1 MNTSQLEKFAQLTR
15 LRLLDIVKG
24 KIEYVTSTDSTELR
38 DYQEAIQKLKK
49 DINKFGVQTIID
61 RVAYTW
67 FNRLMALRFLD
78 ANEYQPLGLKVISP
92 KQGYSLPEILDEAK
106 QGNIAEELN
115 VDTTKINDLLDG
127 RIDSTNPQN
136 EVFKI
141 LLIAQCNYL
150 NELFPF
156 LFEKINDY
164 TELLLPD
171 DLTSELS
178 ITNDFV
184 KGMSDDDC
192 QHVEILG
199 WLYQFYISELN
210 EKLIK
215 SSKAYKKEEL
225 APASQLFTPKWI
237 VQYMVDNTLG
247 QVWAEL
253 KPDAVGLNQL
263 EYYIKPEENNKIN
276 RTTKSIEE
284 IKFFEPCC
292 GSGHILSY
300 AFDVFY
306 LMYEDAGT
314 NPADIPGLIIKNN
327 LFGIDIDSRASQIAS
342 FVLLMKA
349 RQKYRRFFKTM
360 VKENITPNIYH
371 YEDIEG
377 DEKLSNATALGS
389 LIKISQ
395 AEADAITVEEGTIFA
410 DDQQKV
416 KNLYNLLA
424 TKYDVVV
431 TNPPYINSKR
441 MEPQLKKYVE
451 NTFPA
456 SKSDLFAAFIE
467 QCLFLSNK
475 EGLTG
480 YMTPFVWMFNESYEK
495 LRKQII
501 DNNLIHSLVQLEYS
515 GFDGATV
522 PVCTF
527 TLRHQYIENAK
538 GSYIRLEDFKG
549 SQNQGPKTL
558 EAINNSDCGW
568 FYLTDQFV
576 YNKILGSNIAYWADD
591 YILNYF
597 ENTLLKDS
605 LKTSQGMKT
614 LNNDRFIRNW
624 TEIDFDNSSLICY
637 DNDKKWYPINHGG
650 DFCKWYG
657 NNDEVINWEDD
668 GYEVKKLAKSKYNSV
683 TRTVTGMSY
692 YFKEGITWTAISSG
706 NFSAR
711 KFPKGFLFSNAG
723 MCAFGEYDKLI
734 YNLGL
739 LNSIIGFEYLKI
751 LSPTL
756 NFGPNQ
762 VKRIPVICN
771 NVNIVIKLVEE
782 CIYIS
787 QIYVDNIEYS
797 YNFKSNILLTDSNL
811 NLQSAIEKYEVTW
824 KNNFIKLHKNE
835 EELNRI
841 FLEIYNLSDRFSY
854 KIPLGMIT
862 LLKYELLP
870 RKQKGSKKKSSEFE
884 EEDTKWTPVWENL
897 ENQFRANGY
906 EGLELPFNHEEII
919 KQFISYAV
927 GCMFGRYSLDQEGL
941 ILANQGDTLQQYIE
955 RVGKQEAELQF
966 VPDQDNVIPVLEG
979 EWFADD
985 IVGRFREFLVAVW
998 GKETLQSN
1006 IAYIEEALGKD
1017 LRKYFVKDFYNDH
1030 VKRYSNRPIY
1040 WMFSSPKGAF
1050 NALVY
1055 MHRYNQDTLNT
1066 IVTDYLDQYIEKLKV
1081 KKEHLKHLENTGTQK
1096 EQTAAKKEIINVDK
1110 MLKELEDYHREIIYP
1125 MALERININLDDGVL
1140 VNYNKFGKAIK
1151 AHKDLNSADK
1161 KKKVR
1166 GYDWINVEEIRD

>member
-49 DINKFGVQTIID
+49 DINKFGIQTIID

-115 VDTTKINDLLDG
+115 IDTTKINDLLDG

-136 EVFKI
+136 EVFKM

-210 EKLIK
+210 AKLIS

-253 KPDAVGLNQL
+253 KPNAIGLSQL

-284 IKFFEPCC
+284 VKFFEPCC

-342 FVLLMKA
+342 FVLIMKA

-360 VKENITPNIYH
+360 VKENILPNIFH

-377 DEKLSNATALGS
+377 DAKLSNATALGS

-416 KNLYNLLA
+416 KKLYNLLA

-431 TNPPYINSKR
+431 TNPPYISNSR
-441 MEPQLKKYVE
+441 MEAQLKKNVE
-451 NTFPA
+451 KTFPT
-456 SKSDLFAAFIE
+456 SKLDLFAAFIE
-467 QCLFLSNK
+467 QCLFLTNK

-480 YMTPFVWMFNESYEK
+480 YMTPFVWMFISSYEG
-495 LRKQII
+495 LRKKII
-501 DNNLIHSLVQLEYS
+501 DNHLIHSLVQLEYS

-522 PVCTF
+522 PICTF
-527 TLRHQYIENAK
+527 TLRNQYIENAK

-549 SQNQGPKTL
+549 SQKQGPKTL
-558 EAINNSDCGW
+558 VAIKNPQCGW
-568 FYLTDQFV
+568 FYLKNQKEFLV
-576 YNKILGSNIAYWADD
+576 INGNPIS
-591 YILNYF
+591 YF
-597 ENTLLKDS
+597 FNDS
-605 LKTSQGMKT
+605 LCKIFSDNPDISTLTSIKKGISTGENEKFIRYFHEIS
-614 LNNDRFIRNW
+614 LNNFSLKN
-624 TEIDFDNSSLICY
+624 IDY
-637 DNDKKWYPINHGG
+637 DKKWFPLNKGGEFRKYFGNINS
-650 DFCKWYG
+650 
-657 NNDEVINWEDD
+657 VINWKND
-668 GYEVKKLAKSKYNSV
+668 GKELNDLKPKSVIRSRNNFFKKNISFNK
-683 TRTVTGMSY
+683 
-692 YFKEGITWTAISSG
+692 ISSS
-706 NFSAR
+706 NFSLR
-711 KFPKGFLFSNAG
+711 LFEEGFIALDSSSYFID
-723 MCAFGEYDKLI
+723 FKPQFELYF
-734 YNLGL
+734 LGL
-739 LNSIIGFEYLKI
+739 LNSKI
-751 LSPTL
+751 FNLLLGKLVPTL
-756 NFGPNQ
+756 NFEIGDISKFP
-762 VKRIPVICN
+762 I
-771 NVNIVIKLVEE
+771 
-782 CIYIS
+782 IYKEIDEALIS
-787 QIYVDNIEYS
+787 ENIELSKKEWDIRETTWGFNKNPLVDKSSLSISEGIEIFKRDFKKFYYS
-797 YNFKSNILLTDSNL
+797 M
-811 NLQSAIEKYEVTW
+811 
-824 KNNFIKLHKNE
+824 HKNE
-835 EELNRI
+835 ELLNKYFI
-841 FLEIYNLSDRFSY
+841 EIYGLENEINQDVH
-854 KIPLGMIT
+854 IGDIT
-862 LLKYELLP
+862 ILKDELLP

-897 ENQFRANGY
+897 ESQFRANGY

-927 GCMFGRYSLDQEGL
+927 GCMFGRYSLDKEGL

-955 RVGKQEAELQF
+955 RVGKQEAALQF

-998 GKETLQSN
+998 GKDTLQSN

-1166 GYDWINVEEIRD
+1166 SYDWINLEEIRD

>member
-115 VDTTKINDLLDG
+115 VDTVKINDLLDG

-431 TNPPYINSKR
+431 TNPPYINSSR
-441 MEPQLKKYVE
+441 MEAQLKRYVE

-467 QCLFLSNK
+467 QCLFLTNK

-480 YMTPFVWMFNESYEK
+480 YMTPFVWMFISSYED
-495 LRKQII
+495 LRKKII
-501 DNNLIHSLVQLEYS
+501 DNHLIHSLVQLEYS

-522 PVCTF
+522 PICTF
-527 TLRHQYIENAK
+527 TLRNLYIENAK
-538 GSYIRLEDFKG
+538 GSYIRLEEFKG

-558 EAINNSDCGW
+558 EAIRNPECGW
-568 FYLTDQFV
+568 FYQTNQSEF
-576 YNKILGSNIAYWADD
+576 NKIPVTKLGYWLTKS
-591 YILNYF
+591 II
-597 ENTLLKDS
+597 ENFKCDPLKESYDFKFGLS
-605 LKTSQGMKT
+605 SA
-614 LNNDRFIRNW
+614 NNDRFIRRWN
-624 TEIDFDNSSLICY
+624 EISSNKFAINGGSY
-637 DNDKKWYPINHGG
+637 WYPINNGG
-650 DFCKWYG
+650 EFRKWYG
-657 NNDEVINWEDD
+657 NREDVLNWYNDGATIKQNK
-668 GYEVKKLAKSKYNSV
+668 GTIRNKQF
-683 TRTVTGMSY
+683 
-692 YFKEGITWTAISSG
+692 YFKPGLTWTSISSG
-706 NFSAR
+706 RLSVRLFEDNKSLFTSAGFCA
-711 KFPKGFLFSNAG
+711 FPKNGSIKKLL
-723 MCAFGEYDKLI
+723 AF
-734 YNLGL
+734 
-739 LNSIIGFEYLKI
+739 LNSTVAFNYIKI
-751 LSPTL
+751 FSPTL
-756 NFGPNQ
+756 NF
-762 VKRIPVICN
+762 
-771 NVNIVIKLVEE
+771 NVGDIEILPLNKIDEIDSKIIDE
-782 CIYIS
+782 CVDIS
-787 QIYVDNIEYS
+787 KIDWDSRELS
-797 YNFKSNILLTDSNL
+797 WDFSSNL
-811 NLQSAIEKYEVTW
+811 LVNFNLASLKESLIRYETHW
-824 KNNFIKLHKNE
+824 NNLYFSLHKSE
-835 EELNRI
+835 ENLNNQI
-841 FLEIYNLSDRFSY
+841 INIYNLENQINNE
-854 KIPLGMIT
+854 IPLADIT
-862 LLKYELLP
+862 ILKTELLP

-884 EEDTKWTPVWENL
+884 EADTKWTPVWENL

-1050 NALVY
+1050 NALIY

>member
-24 KIEYVTSTDSTELR
+24 KIEYVTSTDSTEIR
-38 DYQEAIQKLKK
+38 DYREAIQKLKK

-115 VDTTKINDLLDG
+115 VDTAKINDLLDG

-150 NELFPF
+150 NVLFPF

-210 EKLIK
+210 AKLIS

-253 KPDAVGLNQL
+253 NPNAIGLSQL

-431 TNPPYINSKR
+431 TNPPYISNSR

-451 NTFPA
+451 
-456 SKSDLFAAFIE
+456 K
-467 QCLFLSNK
+467 LS
-475 EGLTG
+475 T
-480 YMTPFVWMFNESYEK
+480 
-495 LRKQII
+495 RQ
-501 DNNLIHSLVQLEYS
+501 
-515 GFDGATV
+515 
-522 PVCTF
+522 
-527 TLRHQYIENAK
+527 
-538 GSYIRLEDFKG
+538 
-549 SQNQGPKTL
+549 KT
-558 EAINNSDCGW
+558 
-568 FYLTDQFV
+568 
-576 YNKILGSNIAYWADD
+576 
-591 YILNYF
+591 
-597 ENTLLKDS
+597 
-605 LKTSQGMKT
+605 
-614 LNNDRFIRNW
+614 
-624 TEIDFDNSSLICY
+624 
-637 DNDKKWYPINHGG
+637 
-650 DFCKWYG
+650 
-657 NNDEVINWEDD
+657 
-668 GYEVKKLAKSKYNSV
+668 
-683 TRTVTGMSY
+683 
-692 YFKEGITWTAISSG
+692 
-706 NFSAR
+706 
-711 KFPKGFLFSNAG
+711 
-723 MCAFGEYDKLI
+723 
-734 YNLGL
+734 
-739 LNSIIGFEYLKI
+739 
-751 LSPTL
+751 
-756 NFGPNQ
+756 
-762 VKRIPVICN
+762 
-771 NVNIVIKLVEE
+771 
-782 CIYIS
+782 
-787 QIYVDNIEYS
+787 
-797 YNFKSNILLTDSNL
+797 
-811 NLQSAIEKYEVTW
+811 
-824 KNNFIKLHKNE
+824 
-835 EELNRI
+835 
-841 FLEIYNLSDRFSY
+841 
-854 KIPLGMIT
+854 
-862 LLKYELLP
+862 
-870 RKQKGSKKKSSEFE
+870 
-884 EEDTKWTPVWENL
+884 
-897 ENQFRANGY
+897 
-906 EGLELPFNHEEII
+906 
-919 KQFISYAV
+919 
-927 GCMFGRYSLDQEGL
+927 
-941 ILANQGDTLQQYIE
+941 
-955 RVGKQEAELQF
+955 
-966 VPDQDNVIPVLEG
+966 
-979 EWFADD
+979 
-985 IVGRFREFLVAVW
+985 
-998 GKETLQSN
+998 
-1006 IAYIEEALGKD
+1006 
-1017 LRKYFVKDFYNDH
+1017 
-1030 VKRYSNRPIY
+1030 
-1040 WMFSSPKGAF
+1040 
-1050 NALVY
+1050 
-1055 MHRYNQDTLNT
+1055 
-1066 IVTDYLDQYIEKLKV
+1066 
-1081 KKEHLKHLENTGTQK
+1081 
-1096 EQTAAKKEIINVDK
+1096 
-1110 MLKELEDYHREIIYP
+1110 
-1125 MALERININLDDGVL
+1125 
-1140 VNYNKFGKAIK
+1140 KAI
-1151 AHKDLNSADK
+1151 D
-1161 KKKVR
+1161 
-1166 GYDWINVEEIRD
+1166 I